1 MNKWLARLRYALRRH
16 GPVGF
21 IWLAGYNFVYYIS
34 RRDRNAD
41 RMAQADAFD
50 RNYGTETGGMREIGT
65 LDVVSSAAARHA
77 VRYDPSNPEMVRA
90 LISRLQIDYSRF
102 IFIDFGSGKGRVLL
116 VAAGFPFKEVIGVEF
131 SRELHEVALKNI
143 AHFPRNETHAG
154 TVRSIHDDASAYEPP
169 QSDLVCYFY
178 NPFGAPVMERVVT
191 RLAAL
196 HERHGYRV
204 IIIYVDPRHPDIF
217 EKTTKFAV
225 LTKAPDAV
233 ILATDS
239 HPGSTR

>member
-1 MNKWLARLRYALRRH
+1 MDKWLARLRYALRRH

-21 IWLAGYNFVYYIS
+21 IWLAGYNLVYFIS

-41 RMAQADAFD
+41 RTAQADEFD
-50 RNYGTETGGMREIGT
+50 GNYGTETSGMREIGT
-65 LDVVSSAAARHA
+65 LDVVSSAAARYA
-77 VRYDPSNPEMVRA
+77 VRYDPSNPEVVRT
-90 LISRLQIDYSRF
+90 LISKLKIDYSRF
-102 IFIDFGSGKGRVLL
+102 TFIDFGSGKGRVLL

-143 AHFPRNETHAG
+143 AHYPRNETHAG
-154 TVRSIHDDASAYEPP
+154 TVRSIHHDASEYEPP
-169 QSDLVCYFY
+169 PSDLVCYFY
-178 NPFGAPVMERVVT
+178 NPFGAPIMEKVAT

-196 HERHGYRV
+196 HERDGYRV

-225 LTKAPDAV
+225 LTKAPDAL
-233 ILATDS
+233 IMTTDLR
-239 HPGSTR
+239 PAPTQ